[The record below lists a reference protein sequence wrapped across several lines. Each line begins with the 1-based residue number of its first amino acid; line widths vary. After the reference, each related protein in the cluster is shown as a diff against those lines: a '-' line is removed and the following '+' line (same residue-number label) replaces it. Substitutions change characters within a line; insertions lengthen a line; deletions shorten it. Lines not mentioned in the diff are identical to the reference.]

1 MPEPMPL
8 ARRVLYALGS
18 TGWQI
23 TDRIVV
29 SIAIF
34 FYLPPEGQNLVPQVS
49 EEIFFAGLTVFGA
62 ASLIGRV
69 FDAAAD
75 PVVGFGSDRS
85 RSRMGRRRA
94 YMVYGTVPMV
104 VLPAL
109 LFWPPGPPESLAN
122 AVWLAAIM
130 SLYFIFF
137 TVYVAPYLALM
148 PEIAW
153 DARDRVN
160 LSTLMAIAGV
170 PIAIFGFVWGA
181 GIDVG
186 VSAGLSAEDS
196 IRAIVVVSSIFAFVL
211 CLLPIAAVNEERFCH
226 SRPSELR
233 LWESLIE
240 TLRNRP
246 FRRYLVAQLPFIVG
260 VNMIS
265 PALIYYATVV
275 LGRSPGYIAKIGG
288 ALFATTIIAFLPVN
302 RHAQRVGP
310 KRTII
315 LCVAGLTVSTAMMGL
330 LRPDV
335 PGGPEDLRNLVLI
348 YASMIVAGV
357 ALAGFITM
365 PNVLIGQ
372 VVDVDTARTGANRA
386 AMFFGVQGLTTKVL
400 YGVSGAILAWLFSA
414 YGKSADEPLGVLLV
428 GPVAAGFCLV
438 STALFFRYPED
449 EAIAAAAGAV
459 EASRSAGAKLE

>member
-1 MPEPMPL
+1 MPEPMPF
-8 ARRVLYALGS
+8 ARRLLYALGS

-29 SIAIF
+29 TIAIY
-34 FYLPPEGQNLVPQVS
+34 FYLPPAGQDLVPQVS
-49 EEIFFAGLTVFGA
+49 EKIFLAGLTVFGA

-75 PVVGFGSDRS
+75 PIVAFGSDRS

-109 LFWPPGPPESLAN
+109 LFWPPGPPESVAN
-122 AVWLAAIM
+122 AIWLAAIM
-130 SLYFIFF
+130 SLYFVFF

-153 DARDRVN
+153 DARERVN

-186 VSAGLSAEDS
+186 ISAGLDAEDA
-196 IRAIVVVSSIFAFVL
+196 IRAIVVASSVVAFLL
-211 CLLPIAAVNEERFCH
+211 CLLPIAAVDESRFCH
-226 SRPSELR
+226 SQPSELR
-233 LWESLIE
+233 LWESVTE

-260 VNMIS
+260 VNLIS
-265 PALIYYATVV
+265 PALIYYATVI
-275 LGRSPGYIAKIGG
+275 LGRSPGYIAQIGG
-288 ALFATTIIAFLPVN
+288 ALFATTLVAFLPVN
-302 RHAQRVGP
+302 RYAQRVGP

-315 LCVAGLTVSTAMMGL
+315 LCVAGLTLSTAILGL

-335 PGGPEDLRNLVLI
+335 PGGPGDLQNLALI
-348 YASMIVAGV
+348 YASMLIAGA

-372 VVDVDTARTGANRA
+372 IVDVDTARTGANRA
-386 AMFFGVQGLTTKVL
+386 AMFFGVQGLTTKML

-414 YGKSADEPLGVLLV
+414 YGKSAEEPTGVLLV
-428 GPVAAGFCLV
+428 GPVAAGFCLI
-438 STALFFRYPED
+438 STVLFFRYPEE
-449 EAIAAAAGAV
+449 EAISAAAGAV
-459 EASRSAGAKLE
+459 EASRSRGSEPE